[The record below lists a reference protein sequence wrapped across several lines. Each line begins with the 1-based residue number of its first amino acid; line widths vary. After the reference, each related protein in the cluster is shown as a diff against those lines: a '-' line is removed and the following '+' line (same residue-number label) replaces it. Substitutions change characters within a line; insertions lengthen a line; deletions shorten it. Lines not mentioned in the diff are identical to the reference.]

1 MKKILILNYSACENN
16 LRTCILF
23 YLIEQY
29 RIVHVLESNY
39 WKNTKNKLQYIKKP
53 FTIILNSIG
62 YVNKL
67 LKIIKRLDDYHLII
81 IGYPAYLDL
90 LIIRIFKK
98 KSLNKVV
105 TDFFLSSYDT
115 VVLDRKIVQKSTIK
129 AKMLFMIDK
138 WLLKKSY
145 KVMADTN
152 ENIER
157 YRRIFDL
164 NKKDIYRV
172 FVGSYLLFNPL
183 ETRNKEIKIINRLN
197 IGWVGSII
205 PLHGIEKIL
214 LAAST
219 LSERGFF
226 FHIIG
231 DDPDNEW
238 AERTSRNFS
247 HKFIKFYGKLNIN
260 ESMEVLSQCDVCL
273 GVFGGSEK
281 AKSVI
286 PFKIFDYMVL
296 RKIIVTQ
303 NSKAIRELGALSGLY
318 MVENTVNAL
327 VYQLI
332 WIKKNIKNIQIK
344 YPDIR
349 QLMENDLKK
358 LGILFNEKH

>member
-16 LRTCILF
+16 LRSCILND
-23 YLIEQY
+23 LLKKNH
-29 RIVHVLESNY
+29 IVHVLESNH

-53 FTIILNSIG
+53 FTILINSIG
-62 YVNKL
+62 YVNRL
-67 LKIIKRLDDYHLII
+67 LKIIKRLDDYNLII
-81 IGYPAYLDL
+81 IAYPAYLDL

-115 VVLDRKIVQKSTIK
+115 IVLDRKIVNKNALK
-129 AKMLFMIDK
+129 AKFLFIIDK
-138 WLLKKSY
+138 WLLKKSN
-145 KVMADTN
+145 KVLVDTN
-152 ENIER
+152 VNIER
-157 YRRIFDL
+157 YRRLFDL
-164 NKKDIYRV
+164 KKKDIYRV

-183 ETRNKEIKIINRLN
+183 KTRNKEIKIINRLN

-214 LAAST
+214 LTAST
-219 LSERGFF
+219 LSENGFY

-238 AERTSRNFS
+238 AEKTSRNYS
-247 HKFIKFYGKLNIN
+247 NKFIKFYGRLNFN
-260 ESMEVLSQCDVCL
+260 ESMEVLSQCDICL
-273 GVFGGSEK
+273 GVFGDSEK

-303 NSKAIRELGALSGLY
+303 NSKAIRELGTLSGLY

-327 VYQLI
+327 VNQLI
-332 WIKKNIKNIQIK
+332 GIKKNIKNIQIK

-358 LGILFNEKH
+358 IGNFNNEKC